1 MDKLLIVDG
10 HNLLFQMFYGM
21 PSRIV
26 GKGGKSI
33 HGVLGFVGAL
43 IKIIKMTEPSHLVVL
58 FDGEHENARAA
69 LNPDYKKNRTDYS
82 KVAEQD
88 NPFSQLEYVYRALD
102 ILSISYSE
110 EGEYEVDDII
120 ASYVYTYND
129 IEIIISSF
137 DSDYFQLIR
146 DNLSVLRYRGAK
158 SVVCDRNYVIR
169 RFGVLPELYADF
181 KSLTGDV
188 SDNIKGADK
197 IGPKTAAKLIN
208 LFGGLE
214 QVLSSCAR
222 IESARIRTS
231 VMNNERRLRNNYQ
244 LIKLKDVGKIPF
256 ELNEL
261 SYVYNGLTTNNILER
276 IGLL

>member
-43 IKIIKMTEPSHLVVL
+43 IKIIKITEPSHLVVL

-120 ASYVYTYND
+120 ASYVYRYDD

-146 DNLSVLRYRGAK
+146 DNVSVLRYRGEK
-158 SVVCDRNYVIR
+158 SVVCNRNYVIR

-181 KSLTGDV
+181 KSLTGDA

-231 VMNNERRLRNNYQ
+231 VMDNEQRFRNNIS
-244 LIKLKDVGKIPF
+244 LLSLKTHVKF
-256 ELNEL
+256 RL
-261 SYVYNGLTTNNILER
+261 S
-276 IGLL
+276 